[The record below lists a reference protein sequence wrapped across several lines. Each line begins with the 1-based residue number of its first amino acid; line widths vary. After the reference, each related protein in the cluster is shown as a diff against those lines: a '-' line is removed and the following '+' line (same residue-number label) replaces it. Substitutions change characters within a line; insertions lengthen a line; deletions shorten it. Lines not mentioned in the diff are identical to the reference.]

1 MGLNLFSQCKF
12 FYFWAFVLPPAA
24 TLFSHVAS
32 SFVPPLLKSNSDWF
46 MDRLRTTLNVT
57 GDAVVCGMVAHLTNS
72 DDLLEE
78 TSSGVDGSSPAVDGE
93 DEA

>member
-1 MGLNLFSQCKF
+1 
-12 FYFWAFVLPPAA
+12 
-24 TLFSHVAS
+24 
-32 SFVPPLLKSNSDWF
+32 